1 MIEIIKK
8 ILKNIQIPKRISVT
22 AVLTVA
28 ISILTVFVLLVEMP
42 MLFSTNSLAQNVGA
56 NLGKMVGL
64 AIGSADAMHDLE
76 DVINDAENKANTP
89 KVTVTVEETFKN
101 VGKLEVLTAEVKT
114 YYKHE
119 KGNYAALYILNGDGV
134 FTVDL
139 SKAQFEIDE
148 NIVNIKLPRPALD
161 IRFKDLPKKI
171 AEYEG
176 FDFLVSS
183 DDAYKGY
190 TAAQTELIKNIK
202 DKMVNYHMLLESAEN
217 SAKKSMKLLVQSIK
231 GNDVEITIDFTG
243 EGEVHAE

>member
-1 MIEIIKK
+1 MKIAVLGYGVVGSGVVEVLFNNGDSIAEKTKEKIEIKYIVD
-8 ILKNIQIPKRISVT
+8 IRDFPDDPHAELFTKN
-22 AVLTVA
+22 
-28 ISILTVFVLLVEMP
+28 F
-42 MLFSTNSLAQNVGA
+42 
-56 NLGKMVGL
+56 
-64 AIGSADAMHDLE
+64 E

-114 YYKHE
+114 YYEHE